1 MLLPSCCKRNCK
13 ETIEVVMLTP
23 GDAAAVVEAVN
34 LLRVANP
41 SFGVRPLLAKLR
53 EQQPE
58 LGAGR
63 KEVRE
68 ALRALGPLEAEEEVV
83 VVVAASD
90 SAKQR
95 AGRKEKKWRAATELW
110 FSDGKITDA
119 SANHPPHSST
129 LPPEPHPTATA
140 LADAATSTLS
150 TTPDAPATVTTSAVA
165 SSAITTTAVASTIA
179 GAYRAAANP
188 NSASPTTV
196 TASLPE
202 ESRRTQ
208 GREGGTR

>member
-1 MLLPSCCKRNCK
+1 VHCRRNCK
-13 ETIEVVMLTP
+13 ETTIDVVTLTP
-23 GDAAAVVEAVN
+23 GDAAAVIEAVN

-58 LGAGR
+58 LGASR

-68 ALRALGPLEAEEEVV
+68 ALRALGPLESEEEVV
-83 VVVAASD
+83 VVVAATA

-95 AGRKEKKWRAATELW
+95 AGRKENKWRAATELW
-110 FSDGKITDA
+110 FSDGKISDA

-129 LPPEPHPTATA
+129 LPPEPHPAATA
-140 LADAATSTLS
+140 LADGATSTLS
-150 TTPDAPATVTTSAVA
+150 ITPDPPATVKTSTVA
-165 SSAITTTAVASTIA
+165 SFTITTTGAAFTIA
-179 GAYRAAANP
+179 GAYSAAATP

-202 ESRRTQ
+202 ESRQIQ

>member
-1 MLLPSCCKRNCK
+1 
-13 ETIEVVMLTP
+13 MLTP
-23 GDAAAVVEAVN
+23 GDATAVIEAVN

-41 SFGVRPLLAKLR
+41 SFGVRPLLARLR

-83 VVVAASD
+83 VVVAAGA
-90 SAKQR
+90 SAKER

-140 LADAATSTLS
+140 LADAAISTLS
-150 TTPDAPATVTTSAVA
+150 TTTDAPATVTTSAVA

-179 GAYRAAANP
+179 GAYRAAATP

-208 GREGGTR
+208 GREGDTR

>member
-1 MLLPSCCKRNCK
+1 VHCRRHCK
-13 ETIEVVMLTP
+13 ETMTLTP
-23 GDAAAVVEAVN
+23 GDAAAVIEAVN

-58 LGAGR
+58 LGASR

-68 ALRALGPLEAEEEVV
+68 ALRALGPLESEEEVV
-83 VVVAASD
+83 VVVAATA

-95 AGRKEKKWRAATELW
+95 AGRKENKWRAATELW
-110 FSDGKITDA
+110 FSDGKISDA
-119 SANHPPHSST
+119 SASHPPHSST
-129 LPPEPHPTATA
+129 LPPEPHPAATA
-140 LADAATSTLS
+140 LADGATSTLS
-150 TTPDAPATVTTSAVA
+150 SITPDPPATVETSTVA
-165 SSAITTTAVASTIA
+165 SFTITSTTGAAFTIA
-179 GAYRAAANP
+179 GAYSAAATP

-202 ESRRTQ
+202 ESRRIQ